1 MGSIV
6 RRPPSYSV
14 LLHRRYLHDFSALKT
29 GEYRLSTNQPSHNLI
44 LFSLQGAM
52 GSLTA
57 PKEKTRQT
65 ATTTTTTTTTSD
77 VVMVELF
84 QVMSHCIGSK
94 KDSDNNDF
102 KIQGMNSATVIGSA
116 PTALTSST
124 AQIKVPMSHVSLYCK
139 YCTMCLK
146 YMYHFC
152 VAVEYV

>member
-1 MGSIV
+1 
-6 RRPPSYSV
+6 
-14 LLHRRYLHDFSALKT
+14 
-29 GEYRLSTNQPSHNLI
+29 
-44 LFSLQGAM
+44 M

-65 ATTTTTTTTTSD
+65 ATTTTTTTSD

-124 AQIKVPMSHVSLYCK
+124 AQIKVPMSHVSYCK

>member
-1 MGSIV
+1 
-6 RRPPSYSV
+6 
-14 LLHRRYLHDFSALKT
+14 
-29 GEYRLSTNQPSHNLI
+29 
-44 LFSLQGAM
+44 
-52 GSLTA
+52 
-57 PKEKTRQT
+57 
-65 ATTTTTTTTTSD
+65 
-77 VVMVELF
+77 MVELF

-124 AQIKVPMSHVSLYCK
+124 AQIKVPMSHVSYCM

-146 YMYHFC
+146 YTYHFC

>member
-1 MGSIV
+1 
-6 RRPPSYSV
+6 
-14 LLHRRYLHDFSALKT
+14 
-29 GEYRLSTNQPSHNLI
+29 
-44 LFSLQGAM
+44 
-52 GSLTA
+52 
-57 PKEKTRQT
+57 
-65 ATTTTTTTTTSD
+65 
-77 VVMVELF
+77 MVELF

-124 AQIKVPMSHVSLYCK
+124 AQIKVRMSHVSYCK

-152 VAVEYV
+152 VTVEYV